1 MARGSA
7 RLAAFRRVGEDLD
20 LRRAMAGFTAF
31 SIAEFGTWVTVLVYA
46 YSVGDA
52 TTVGTVAVA
61 QLVPAAVLAPFLAA
75 RLDRLARATA
85 AMVAYGSQA
94 VALAATAASMGLGAP
109 PLVTFGFAILAN
121 ITVSM
126 GRPAHNSLVPE
137 LVDDP
142 AHLTAANVATSAA
155 ENIGVFLGP
164 AVAGAMMA
172 VGNPATALAVLTG
185 LLGVG
190 TVALMSVPR
199 TRRPSMARAGAG
211 PRGGARAHLLRHRAA
226 IPFLVVG
233 GAQQIAIG
241 ALDVLIVLLAI
252 AELGVG
258 GSGAAYLNAALGLG
272 GVLGGLVA
280 ASMVG
285 RTRLTPTLLVG
296 VALTS
301 TSLMLIGVLP
311 AAALFL
317 AGAGIGYSV
326 VDVANRTLLQRT
338 VPVDS
343 MASVFGLLES
353 TSMAALAVG
362 SILAPLLAS
371 AVGIT
376 NAFAVMGVITASV
389 LVLIWRP
396 LRRAE
401 DTATV
406 AVEALDTLTSV
417 DMFAA
422 LQPAVQEALAREA
435 GFEDTTPG
443 SVVVREGDTGDTMW
457 VIVSGAVSVTRQGR
471 EVATLGPGNLFGEI
485 ALLADRPRI
494 ATVTALE
501 PCRLLTLDRSG
512 FFNAMA
518 TDPVT
523 HAAFEEL
530 ARLRTRETLGE

>member
-1 MARGSA
+1 
-7 RLAAFRRVGEDLD
+7 
-20 LRRAMAGFTAF
+20 
-31 SIAEFGTWVTVLVYA
+31 
-46 YSVGDA
+46 
-52 TTVGTVAVA
+52 
-61 QLVPAAVLAPFLAA
+61 
-75 RLDRLARATA
+75 
-85 AMVAYGSQA
+85 

-142 AHLTAANVATSAA
+142 AHLTAANVVTSAA

-172 VGNPATALAVLTG
+172 VGNPATALAVLAG

-258 GSGAAYLNAALGLG
+258 DSGAAYLNAALGLG

-296 VALTS
+296 VALRS
-301 TSLMLIGVLP
+301 TSLILIGVLP

-343 MASVFGLLES
+343 MAAVFGLLES

>member
-1 MARGSA
+1 MTRGSA
-7 RLAAFRRVGEDLD
+7 RLTAFRRVGENRD
-20 LRRAMAGFTAF
+20 LRRALAGFTAF

-52 TTVGTVAVA
+52 TMVGTVAVA

-75 RLDRLARATA
+75 RLDRLTRATA

-94 VALAATAASMGLGAP
+94 LALAATAASMGLDAP
-109 PLVTFGFAILAN
+109 AVVTFGFAVLAN
-121 ITVSM
+121 VTVAM
-126 GRPAHNSLVPE
+126 GRPAHNSLIPE
-137 LVDDP
+137 LVQDP
-142 AHLTAANVATSAA
+142 AHLTAANVVTSAA
-155 ENIGVFLGP
+155 ENIGIFIGP
-164 AVAGAMMA
+164 AIAGALMA
-172 VGNPATALAVLTG
+172 VGNPSLALAVLAG
-185 LLGVG
+185 LLAVG
-190 TVALMSVPR
+190 TVVLKSVPR
-199 TRRPSMARAGAG
+199 VARPSTVQSGRGSS
-211 PRGGARAHLLRHRAA
+211 GGARMHLLKHRAA
-226 IPFLVVG
+226 VPFLVVG
-233 GAQQIAIG
+233 GAQQVAIG
-241 ALDVLIVLLAI
+241 AIDVLIVLLAI

-258 GSGAAYLNAALGLG
+258 DSGAAYLNAALGLG

-285 RTRLTPTLLVG
+285 RSRLTPTLLVG
-296 VALTS
+296 VALRS
-301 TSLMLIGVLP
+301 TSLVLIGLFP

-338 VPVDS
+338 VPVES

-353 TSMAALAVG
+353 TSMAALAIG
-362 SILAPLLAS
+362 SMIAPLLAS
-371 AVGIT
+371 AVGVT
-376 NAFAVMGVITASV
+376 NAFALMGVITASV
-389 LVLIWRP
+389 LALIWRP

-401 DTATV
+401 ESATV
-406 AVEALDTLTSV
+406 AIEALDTLTSV

-435 GFEDTTPG
+435 GFQDAPTGEA
-443 SVVVREGDTGDTMW
+443 VVTEGETGERMW
-457 VIVSGAVSVTRQGR
+457 VIISGTVAVTRQGTQ
-471 EVATLGPGNLFGEI
+471 VATLGPGDLFGEI
-485 ALLADRPRI
+485 ALLTNRPRI
-494 ATVTALE
+494 ATVTPLE
-501 PCRLLTLDRSG
+501 PSRLLTLDRTG

>member
-7 RLAAFRRVGEDLD
+7 RVTAFRRVGDDRD
-20 LRRAMAGFTAF
+20 LRRALAGFTGF
-31 SIAEFGTWVTVLVYA
+31 SISEFGTWVTVLVYA

-61 QLVPAAVLAPFLAA
+61 QLIPAAVLAPFLAT
-75 RLDRLARATA
+75 RLDRLTRATA

-94 VALAATAASMGLGAP
+94 IALAATAVSMGFDAP

-121 ITVSM
+121 ITVAM

-142 AHLTAANVATSAA
+142 AHLTAANVVTSAA
-155 ENIGVFLGP
+155 ENTGIFIGP
-164 AVAGAMMA
+164 AIAGAVMA
-172 VGNPATALAVLTG
+172 VGTPAMALAVLAG

-190 TVALMSVPR
+190 TMALVSVPR
-199 TRRPSMARAGAG
+199 VRRQSMTE
-211 PRGGARAHLLRHRAA
+211 PRDGSQSGARAHLVRHRSAV
-226 IPFLVVG
+226 PFLVVG
-233 GAQQIAIG
+233 GAQQISIG
-241 ALDVLIVLLAI
+241 ALDVLIVLLAVS
-252 AELGVG
+252 ELGVG
-258 GSGAAYLNAALGLG
+258 DAGAAYLNAALGLG
-272 GVLGGLVA
+272 GVLGGLLA

-285 RTRLTPTLLVG
+285 RSRLTPTLLVG
-296 VALTS
+296 VALRS
-301 TSLMLIGVLP
+301 TSLILIGAFP

-353 TSMAALAVG
+353 TSMAALAIG

-376 NAFAVMGVITASV
+376 NAFAVVGVITASV
-389 LVLIWRP
+389 LALIWRP

-401 DTATV
+401 AGATV
-406 AVEALDTLTSV
+406 AIEALDALTSV

-435 GFEDTTPG
+435 GF
-443 SVVVREGDTGDTMW
+443 VVAHAGEAVVTEGDTGDRMF
-457 VIVSGAVSVTRQGR
+457 VITSGTVAVTRQGNL
-471 EVATLGPGNLFGEI
+471 VATLGSGDLFGEI
-485 ALLADRPRI
+485 ALLANRPRI
-494 ATVTALE
+494 ATVTPLE
-501 PCRLLTLDRSG
+501 TCRLLTLDRTG

-530 ARLRTRETLGE
+530 ARVRTRETLGE

>member
-1 MARGSA
+1 MTRGSA
-7 RLAAFRRVGEDLD
+7 RLTAFRRVGENRD
-20 LRRAMAGFTAF
+20 LRRALAGFTAF

-46 YSVGDA
+46 FSVGDA

-75 RLDRLARATA
+75 RLDRLTRATA
-85 AMVAYGSQA
+85 ATVAYGSQA
-94 VALAATAASMGLGAP
+94 VALAATAAAMGLGAP
-109 PLVTFGFAILAN
+109 AVVTFGFAVLAN
-121 ITVSM
+121 ITVAM
-126 GRPAHNSLVPE
+126 GRPAHNSLIPE
-137 LVDDP
+137 LVNDP
-142 AHLTAANVATSAA
+142 AHLTAANVVTSAA
-155 ENIGVFLGP
+155 ENIGVFIGP
-164 AVAGAMMA
+164 AIAGAVMA
-172 VGNPATALAVLTG
+172 VGNPAMALAVLAG

-190 TVALMSVPR
+190 TVVLVSVPR
-199 TRRPSMARAGAG
+199 VRRPSMAPSGDRS
-211 PRGGARAHLLRHRAA
+211 REGARTHLLKHRAA
-226 IPFLVVG
+226 VPFLVVG
-233 GAQQIAIG
+233 GAQQVAIG
-241 ALDVLIVLLAI
+241 AIDVLIVLLAI

-258 GSGAAYLNAALGLG
+258 DSGAAYLNAALGLG

-285 RTRLTPTLLVG
+285 RSRLTPTLLVG
-296 VALTS
+296 VALRS
-301 TSLMLIGVLP
+301 TSLVLIGLVP

-338 VPVDS
+338 VPVES

-353 TSMAALAVG
+353 TSMAALAIG
-362 SILAPLLAS
+362 SMIAPLLAS

-376 NAFAVMGVITASV
+376 NAFAVMGLITAAV
-389 LVLIWRP
+389 LALIWRP

-401 DTATV
+401 ASATV
-406 AVEALDTLTSV
+406 AIEALDALTSV

-435 GFEDTTPG
+435 GFHDAATG
-443 SVVVREGDTGDTMW
+443 DAVVREGDTGERMW
-457 VIVSGAVSVTRQGR
+457 VIISGTVAVTRQGKQ
-471 EVATLGPGNLFGEI
+471 VATLGPGDLFGEI
-485 ALLADRPRI
+485 ALLTNRPRI
-494 ATVTALE
+494 ATVTPLE
-501 PCRLLTLDRSG
+501 PSRLLTLDRTG

-523 HAAFEEL
+523 HSAFEEL